1 MLENSYRAC
10 RLPPSLPTL
19 LAILDTLPP
28 KSVSSFQKKNEDAVK
43 EFTETINFLEGI

>member
-28 KSVSSFQKKNEDAVK
+28 KSVSSIQKNEDAVK